1 MGLRFAVDT
10 GGTFTD
16 LMVADENGVLSMF
29 KASTTPSD
37 PVAGVIESLRI
48 AAHASGED
56 LATYLARGD
65 VLMHGTTHAINAIV
79 TGSTA
84 RTAFLTTEGHPDTLV
99 IREGGRMEP
108 FNFTVPYT
116 EPYVPRALT
125 FEVPERITVT
135 GAVKTPLDEVAVL
148 AIIEKIRQANVEAV
162 AVCFLWSVVNP
173 DHELAVGAL
182 IERHLPDIPSM
193 SNSQ

>member
-48 AAHASGED
+48 AARASGED

-84 RTAFLTTEGHPDTLV
+84 RTAFTDHKRVG
-99 IREGGRMEP
+99 MP
-108 FNFTVPYT
+108 FCC
-116 EPYVPRALT
+116 EKGCPR
-125 FEVPERITVT
+125 
-135 GAVKTPLDEVAVL
+135 G
-148 AIIEKIRQANVEAV
+148 
-162 AVCFLWSVVNP
+162 
-173 DHELAVGAL
+173 
-182 IERHLPDIPSM
+182 
-193 SNSQ
+193 

>member
-125 FEVPERITVT
+125 FDGAQELPAEPLSIT
-135 GAVKTPLDEVAVL
+135 
-148 AIIEKIRQANVEAV
+148 AISAGQRGCSPASRKLSPQCGTTTHALKIIFSCTIAY
-162 AVCFLWSVVNP
+162 L
-173 DHELAVGAL
+173 L
-182 IERHLPDIPSM
+182 
-193 SNSQ
+193 

>member
-65 VLMHGTTHAINAIV
+65 VLSTGQRTRSMRLLPAQPRGQPFSQQRGTPT
-79 TGSTA
+79 
-84 RTAFLTTEGHPDTLV
+84 RL
-99 IREGGRMEP
+99 
-108 FNFTVPYT
+108 
-116 EPYVPRALT
+116 
-125 FEVPERITVT
+125 
-135 GAVKTPLDEVAVL
+135 
-148 AIIEKIRQANVEAV
+148 
-162 AVCFLWSVVNP
+162 
-173 DHELAVGAL
+173 
-182 IERHLPDIPSM
+182 
-193 SNSQ
+193 